1 MLILVPTIYLHR
13 FRVVCREY
21 YSLTTKGGG
30 TIDSGGCR
38 PKKIVSENLLT
49 IVGGTE
55 AEEMEFPHMA
65 STFEFK
71 I

>member
-1 MLILVPTIYLHR
+1 
-13 FRVVCREY
+13 VCKEY

-38 PKKIVSENLLT
+38 SKKVASENLLT

-55 AEEMEFPHMA
+55 AEETEFPHMA

>member
-1 MLILVPTIYLHR
+1 MSISCI
-13 FRVVCREY
+13 VCRKY

-30 TIDSGGCR
+30 TTDSGGCR
-38 PKKIVSENLLT
+38 QKKIASKNLLT

-71 I
+71 IKIIPKE